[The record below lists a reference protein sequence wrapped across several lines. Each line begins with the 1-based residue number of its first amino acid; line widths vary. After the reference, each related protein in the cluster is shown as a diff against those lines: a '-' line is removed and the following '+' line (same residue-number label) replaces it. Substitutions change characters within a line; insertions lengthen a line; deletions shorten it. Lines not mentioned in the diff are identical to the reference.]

1 MYGECDVSIL
11 VVDAMYTWVLQIVS
25 ISVDVKYVGIGAQF
39 MQGVK
44 EEVKS
49 SARMEICN
57 T

>member
-1 MYGECDVSIL
+1 VYGECDVSIL